1 MPRFMPKAHVMG
13 RVVAS
18 TMFLLVIAAVL
29 LGISYIVAHGLG
41 YTMTFNGI
49 LPVFTPK

>member
-1 MPRFMPKAHVMG
+1 MVLKPHVMG
-13 RVVAS
+13 RIVAS

-29 LGISYIVAHGLG
+29 LGLGYIVAHGLG
-41 YTMTFNGI
+41 YAMTFNGI